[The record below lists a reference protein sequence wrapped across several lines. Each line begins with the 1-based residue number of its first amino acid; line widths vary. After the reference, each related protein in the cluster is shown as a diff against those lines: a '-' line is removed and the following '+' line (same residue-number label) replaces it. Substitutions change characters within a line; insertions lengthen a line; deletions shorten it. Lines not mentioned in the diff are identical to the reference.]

1 MRVRHSHSRF
11 HSNFSLIDFLINRYS
26 VNDLSF
32 SYDGEFLAIAST
44 GPYIDIVS
52 PQRTPSRNF
61 QANQSQCA
69 TETGAPVHRI
79 SALTPSP
86 TVSWHP
92 SKHVAAYCGQIKA
105 REGGPPPVAILSIFG
120 SVE

>member
-1 MRVRHSHSRF
+1 MRVRHSYSRF
-11 HSNFSLIDFLINRYS
+11 HPDLLIDFLINRYS

-32 SYDGEFLAIAST
+32 SHDGEFLTIAST

-52 PQRTPSRNF
+52 PHYTSSRTF
-61 QANQSQCA
+61 QTNLSQCA
-69 TETGAPVHRI
+69 TETGASVHRI

-105 REGGPPPVAILSIFG
+105 REGGPPPVAIVSIFG